1 MSNKKGFDLKS
12 FIFLF
17 SLVFSGHLLAKEEMS
32 SSFLQLFNKGDRHD
46 VKGYLLKNMSHSRIQ
61 TYGIEAHVGAFLNL
75 QNTHGKLTL
84 LDVLSEE
91 NNNERLLVQS
101 ENNQLTFTLIINR
114 EAQKP
119 YGMNYFI
126 LRDSPARGDVKVR
139 LSHKKI
145 ANELSIFMER
155 LRKKDAFSGVVL
167 VAKKEEIIFNQA
179 VGFAN
184 KEWRVKNTLDTR
196 FALGSINKMFTALA
210 ALKLVEQGKIKLDDK
225 LVDYVD
231 RSWLPEGEVDQ
242 ITVRHLM
249 THTSGLGNFFN
260 DEFNDSN
267 KELYRDLESYKPLI
281 AGAPLNFSPGSR
293 NRYSNSG
300 MLMLGLVIEKA
311 SGLSYY
317 DFVQKYIYDRANMA
331 DSGSFELD
339 STTPKL
345 ATGYLKR
352 MHSDNWVKSTYTRAV
367 KGSPAG
373 GGFSTIQDLH
383 RFALALTN
391 YKLLNK
397 ELTEQAYSEKTAYN
411 SAKWY
416 GYGFSVGGQPDNRIV
431 GHGGAYLGV
440 DARLDIH
447 LDTGYVVVILANQS
461 NVVSP
466 VRRKINE
473 LLANADY

>member
-1 MSNKKGFDLKS
+1 MKN
-12 FIFLF
+12 FILLV
-17 SLVFSGHLLAKEEMS
+17 SLVFSGCLLAKQELS
-32 SSFLQLFNKGDRHD
+32 NSFLQLFNKGDRHD
-46 VKGYLLKNMSHSRIQ
+46 VQEYLLKHMSQNRIQ
-61 TYGIEAHVGAFLNL
+61 TYGIEAHVGAFLNI

-84 LDVLSEE
+84 LKVLSEE
-91 NNNERLLVQS
+91 NNNERLLVKS
-101 ENNQLTFTLIINR
+101 ENHQLTYTLMINR
-114 EAQKP
+114 EAQNP
-119 YGMNYFI
+119 HGMNYFY
-126 LRDSPARGDVKVR
+126 LRDTPAKEKATAGLSNQKVASELAILMDR
-139 LSHKKI
+139 LG
-145 ANELSIFMER
+145 NN
-155 LRKKDAFSGVVL
+155 DAFSGVVL
-167 VAKKEEIIFNQA
+167 VAKGEKVIFNQA

-184 KEWRVKNTLDTR
+184 REWRVKNTLDTR

-210 ALKLVEQGKIKLDDK
+210 ALKLVEQGKLKLDDK

-281 AGAPLNFSPGSR
+281 AGAPLHFSPGSR

-317 DFVQKYIYDRANMA
+317 DFVQKYIYDQANMT

-373 GGFSTIQDLH
+373 GGFSTSKDLH

-391 YKLLNK
+391 YKLLSK
-397 ELTEQAYSEKTAYN
+397 ELTEEAYSEKSAYN

-416 GYGFSVGGQPDNRIV
+416 GYGFSVGGQPGNRIV

-461 NVVSP
+461 DVVSP
-466 VRRKINE
+466 VRRQINE
-473 LLANADY
+473 LLERVE